1 MPYINKKLRAPV
13 MKAGAS
19 NVGELTYALTRTV
32 LDYLGKQPDPPRFRD
47 YAEAL
52 GALEATKLEL
62 YRRKIAVY
70 EELKCAEEGDV
81 F

>member
-1 MPYINKKLRAPV
+1 MPYINKKLRTPV

-32 LDYLGKQPDPPRFRD
+32 VDYLDRLSDQARYRD
-47 YAEAL
+47 LAEVL

-62 YRRKIAVY
+62 YRRRIAPY
-70 EELKCAEEGDV
+70 EDEKCAENGDV
-81 F
+81 Y